1 MMSDDEVLIMAKR
14 LAELHG
20 MDEAHAQETLERAI
34 RKGMLFDL
42 DVLGITK
49 ADLAPF
55 EILDVDRPFEQR
67 RRAVL
72 DAAEAVLRRAKEL
85 EG

>member
-1 MMSDDEVLIMAKR
+1 
-14 LAELHG
+14 
-20 MDEAHAQETLERAI
+20 
-34 RKGMLFDL
+34 MLVDL

-72 DAAEAVLRRAKEL
+72 DAAEAVLRRADEL